1 MIALFAFIYYIL
13 FLLSFEK
20 ITYNFALKKL
30 NASTG
35 IKYLIRIYIAY
46 EFNNVSNKN
55 NIEKNCMML
64 LLIYSKSK
72 ILILCH

>member
-30 NASTG
+30 NVSTG